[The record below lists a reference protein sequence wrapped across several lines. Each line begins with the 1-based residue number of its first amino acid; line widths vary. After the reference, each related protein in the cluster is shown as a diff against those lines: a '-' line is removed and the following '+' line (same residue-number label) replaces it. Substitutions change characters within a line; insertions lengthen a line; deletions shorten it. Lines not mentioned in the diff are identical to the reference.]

1 MIALEILIDYLLLCA
16 AFAGIYFFSGEP
28 GDRAMIPTALV
39 IGFGWP
45 IVFTAAITSRSQ
57 TMDKLK

>member
-1 MIALEILIDYLLLCA
+1 MILLEIAIDYLLIA
-16 AFAGIYFFSGEP
+16 VAFARIYFFSGEP

-45 IVFTAAITSRSQ
+45 IIFVAAITSRSQ
-57 TMDKLK
+57 TRTN